1 MRMFTVFELLI
12 IEESGDE
19 GIDSPLVLYA
29 LVPIIPLSRF
39 SRAREFP
46 KPHKRLWSVEMWESL
61 VTIFE
66 QWRAWSITWPNN
78 LDFFFQI
85 F

>member
-1 MRMFTVFELLI
+1 MRVFTVFELLI

-46 KPHKRLWSVEMWESL
+46 KPHKRLWSGGNVGIVGYNFWTVEGVVDQ
-61 VTIFE
+61 VTK
-66 QWRAWSITWPNN
+66 
-78 LDFFFQI
+78 
-85 F
+85 